1 MLFLKQLLEF
11 PHHTLKSV
19 ICKFFILLSNIS
31 YGTFQVNLSNKKSLL
46 SVFDHFLYSHDLNVW
61 FRGDI
66 HGRNLMLIMLRIKS
80 VKVGGH
86 YSLLINSFILMT
98 VCGDI
103 WCCDHSCCL
112 KDFNFPTGI
121 KVTSCLICVDALQ
134 KWMRRRKRSYSAQE
148 RMTSVS
154 CSPVGKIYHSFGL
167 VLQPTLTMVKTYL

>member
-1 MLFLKQLLEF
+1 MVLSRRN
-11 PHHTLKSV
+11 HH
-19 ICKFFILLSNIS
+19 
-31 YGTFQVNLSNKKSLL
+31 YLSNKKSLL
-46 SVFDHFLYSHDLNVW
+46 SVCDHFLYSHDLNVW

-66 HGRNLMLIMLRIKS
+66 HGRNLMLIMLRVKS

-86 YSLLINSFILMT
+86 YSLLINFFILMT
-98 VCGDI
+98 VIHDHVQFVCGDI
-103 WCCDHSCCL
+103 WCCDHSWCL
-112 KDFNFPTGI
+112 KDFNFSAGI

-167 VLQPTLTMVKTYL
+167 VLQPILTMVKTYL